1 MKRWSRNFSFSLL
14 ALATA
19 SSTLSGLASEPKAA
33 VTLSKAE
40 TVKKLPSDTSRA
52 KTAANQPKLFQ
63 NAVVPTDMM
72 AAIDDFVKHEAKAL
86 GGDEYTPQREIGRG
100 NLSSC
105 PGGCF
110 VAVYLLEGVPF
121 RGSNNNTQFLAAF
134 TYSEG
139 KPMLLASCQC
149 GGRGLRY
156 LKCKSL
162 GGDDL
167 KFDTEFYLPKDP
179 MSTPSGRGLATY
191 VIADKHLIEMP

>member
-1 MKRWSRNFSFSLL
+1 MNRWSRNFCSSLL

-19 SSTLSGLASEPKAA
+19 LSALAAFAAPRSAA
-33 VTLSKAE
+33 VPAKADAG
-40 TVKKLPSDTSRA
+40 KKLVDSSRI

-63 NAVVPTDMM
+63 NAVVPPDMM

-100 NLSSC
+100 NVSSC
-105 PGGCF
+105 LGGCF
-110 VAVYLLEGVPF
+110 VVLYLLEGVPC

-139 KPMLLASCQC
+139 KPLLLASCQC

-156 LKCKSL
+156 LKCKSI
-162 GGDDL
+162 GSNDL

-191 VIADKHLIEMP
+191 IIADKHLIEMP